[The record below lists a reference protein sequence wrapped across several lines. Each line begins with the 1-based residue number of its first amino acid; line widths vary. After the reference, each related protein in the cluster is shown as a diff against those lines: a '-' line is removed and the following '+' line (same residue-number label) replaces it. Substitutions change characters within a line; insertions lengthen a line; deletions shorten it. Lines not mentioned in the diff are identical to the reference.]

1 MCLSAAPWTAPCG
14 PTDWSS
20 LFPSQRGTQRS
31 LAGLRLEPGHR
42 GGLARWVSR
51 WARRLSRP
59 WSARQKTQSGH
70 TQGGRGRNQAQHRKT
85 QQKRQREKNT
95 RGGPEILMLSSHNN
109 LIYFYPQQSSQEEQE
124 VYGQSS
130 KKTGGLVT
138 QCLALWFNLMYINKL
153 ILYLPSLISS
163 MNASPAFFWIEF
175 CHSWRERKNIYYSH
189 KDCMC
194 I

>member
-42 GGLARWVSR
+42 GGLARWVNR

-59 WSARQKTQSGH
+59 WSARQKTQSLA
-70 TQGGRGRNQAQHRKT
+70 TPREEEGGIKKNTAKKT
-85 QQKRQREKNT
+85 EGQNT
-95 RGGPEILMLSSHNN
+95 RGGSEILMLSSHNN

-138 QCLALWFNLMYINKL
+138 QCLALLFNLMYINKL

>member
-1 MCLSAAPWTAPCG
+1 MCLSAAPWTASCG

-20 LFPSQRGTQRS
+20 LFPSQRGTQKPGWAQAWTWASRRPGQMGQQMGKE
-31 LAGLRLEPGHR
+31 AEPPLICSTENTVWPH
-42 GGLARWVSR
+42 
-51 WARRLSRP
+51 P
-59 WSARQKTQSGH
+59 
-70 TQGGRGRNQAQHRKT
+70 GRKREESRKT
-85 QQKRQREKNT
+85 QQKKTEGQNT
-95 RGGPEILMLSSHNN
+95 RGGPETLMLSSHNN
-109 LIYFYPQQSSQEEQE
+109 LIYFYLQQSSQEEQE

-138 QCLALWFNLMYINKL
+138 QCLALLFNLMYINKL

-189 KDCMC
+189 KDCPC